1 MRPSGL
7 PTGASHVAAENILAE
22 LDLGQKSTMDYAAV
36 PAILFTYPQ
45 LGMVGQTEDSL
56 KKDGQTYH
64 KSFANNLSWP
74 TYKRVGLKHAAYK
87 ILTDENNKIL
97 GAHIL
102 SDQVSGI
109 INTIKQAM
117 LNLTTVDKLY
127 QQTIVSP
134 YPTRESDLSYMLKP
148 LLSD

>member
-1 MRPSGL
+1 
-7 PTGASHVAAENILAE
+7 
-22 LDLGQKSTMDYAAV
+22 
-36 PAILFTYPQ
+36 
-45 LGMVGQTEDSL
+45 
-56 KKDGQTYH
+56 
-64 KSFANNLSWP
+64 
-74 TYKRVGLKHAAYK
+74 
-87 ILTDENNKIL
+87 LTDENNKIL

>member
-1 MRPSGL
+1 
-7 PTGASHVAAENILAE
+7 
-22 LDLGQKSTMDYAAV
+22 
-36 PAILFTYPQ
+36 
-45 LGMVGQTEDSL
+45 
-56 KKDGQTYH
+56 
-64 KSFANNLSWP
+64 
-74 TYKRVGLKHAAYK
+74 VGLKHAAYK

-102 SDQVSGI
+102 SDQASGI

-117 LNLTTVDKLY
+117 LNLTTVDELY